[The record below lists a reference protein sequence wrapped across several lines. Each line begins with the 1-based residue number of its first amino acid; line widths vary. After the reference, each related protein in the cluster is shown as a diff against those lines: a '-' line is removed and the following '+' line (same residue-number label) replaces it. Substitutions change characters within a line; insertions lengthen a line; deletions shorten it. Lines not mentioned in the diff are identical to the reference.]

1 MLAHQ
6 RQKFIRHRDTAHEP
20 LPKAHSHARSIA
32 MKFTSI
38 LFWGLVLLTA
48 GISYR
53 WGSMIGLIFFVLALM
68 TGAVVVSHLALQ

>member
-1 MLAHQ
+1 
-6 RQKFIRHRDTAHEP
+6 
-20 LPKAHSHARSIA
+20 
-32 MKFTSI
+32 MKFTSV

-68 TGAVVVSHLALQ
+68 TGAVVVSHSALQ

>member
-1 MLAHQ
+1 
-6 RQKFIRHRDTAHEP
+6 
-20 LPKAHSHARSIA
+20 
-32 MKFTSI
+32 MKFTSV

-68 TGAVVVSHLALQ
+68 TGAVVVSHSALR

>member
-6 RQKFIRHRDTAHEP
+6 RQKFIRHLETAHEP
-20 LPKAHSHARSIA
+20 LPKARSQARSIA
-32 MKFTSI
+32 MKFTSV